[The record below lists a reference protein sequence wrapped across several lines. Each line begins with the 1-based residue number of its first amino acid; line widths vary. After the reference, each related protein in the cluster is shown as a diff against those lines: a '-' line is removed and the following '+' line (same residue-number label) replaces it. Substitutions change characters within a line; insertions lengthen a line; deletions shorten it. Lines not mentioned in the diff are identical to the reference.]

1 MGLKGQMGS
10 KKDIIHSM
18 LQLVSTYDQMQT
30 KMFKQLQ
37 THSGIFLILANQNQI
52 VVYYTYQYL
61 ITE

>member
-1 MGLKGQMGS
+1 MGS

-37 THSGIFLILANQNQI
+37 THSGIFYFSKSNQI
-52 VVYYTYQYL
+52 LVYYQYL

>member
-1 MGLKGQMGS
+1 MGS

-30 KMFKQLQ
+30 KMFKHLQ
-37 THSGIFLILANQNQI
+37 THSGIFFILANQNKI
-52 VVYYTYQYL
+52 LVYYTYQYL